1 MFDSFPKTRSALP
14 VEYKRIYAEH
24 FKQNREGG
32 SAASGLSKLM
42 ESWMHRKVAEDAPSN
57 DSKSCPTLEIGAGT
71 LNHLSKEPFTSP
83 YDIVEPYEDLYR
95 YSPELPK
102 IHEIFADIS
111 VISRHHSYKRIISIA
126 TFEHVLNLP
135 EVVSKCGLLLTPS
148 GTLRVAIPSE
158 GTVLWKLAW
167 KVSTGLEFRLR
178 HSLDYGVLMQHEHV
192 NTAKEIAEVLSYFF
206 SKISISCFGLGPKY
220 SLYQYYE
227 CSEPSIDRCE
237 HYLGA
242 QG

>member
-1 MFDSFPKTRSALP
+1 MFHSFPKTRSVLP
-14 VEYKRIYAEH
+14 VEYERIYIEH
-24 FKQNREGG
+24 YKLNREGG
-32 SAASGLSKLM
+32 SAASGLAQLM
-42 ESWMHRKVAEDAPSN
+42 ERWMHRKVAEDAPTN
-57 DSKSCPTLEIGAGT
+57 DSESCPTLEIGAGT
-71 LNHLSKEPFTSP
+71 LNHLPKEPFTSP
-83 YDIVEPYEDLYR
+83 YDIVEPFENLYR
-95 YSPELPK
+95 HSSELPR
-102 IHEIFADIS
+102 INEIFADIS
-111 VISRHHSYKRIISIA
+111 VIGSHNSYQRIISIA
-126 TFEHVLNLP
+126 TFEHVCNLP
-135 EVVSKCGLLLTPS
+135 EVVAKCGLLLTRS

-167 KVSTGLEFRLR
+167 KASTGVEFRLR
-178 HSLDYGVLMQHEHV
+178 YGLDYGVLMNHEHV
-192 NTAKEIAEVLSYFF
+192 NAAEEIAEVLSYFF